1 MRIRIFTGNR
11 RFAVAIDARAAKLLE
26 RDDISGIRDYQPERG
41 DLSYLD
47 VTGLEAAEQKR
58 RVALLKGRCGNAA
71 WGILD
76 PKGCCPDPAAL
87 FHLGAA
93 DYLGPQACK
102 KGLTKARIKAALAFN
117 GDDPEASGLDPKAR
131 IDEYPFAGW
140 SSLKRGSPLPFY
152 FLYFGVEGAAG
163 LKRELGE
170 QGYAAFRERL
180 RDYLQQSLAES
191 NALLWIESESSG
203 LFLIP
208 PSRKK
213 AQAAVEA
220 CLRGLLNAPII
231 GYEKL
236 GMGIPISLVF
246 ALHFGS
252 SAFEA
257 PGKTGTIVSEDV
269 NFIFHLGAKAARAN
283 RITLSQ
289 AAERAIP
296 DKLGDL
302 FGPAGSFEGRG
313 IRASSRFLWPAPAVP
328 RG

>member
-1 MRIRIFTGNR
+1 MRIRIFTGNK
-11 RFAVAIDARAAKLLE
+11 RFALPVDARAAKALDREEL
-26 RDDISGIRDYQPERG
+26 SGIKACQPERG

-47 VTGLEAAEQKR
+47 VTGLEAAEQRR
-58 RVALLKGRCGNAA
+58 RVALLRERSGNAA

-102 KGLTKARIKAALAFN
+102 KGLSKARIKAVLAFN
-117 GDDPEASGLDPKAR
+117 GDDPEGAGLDPKAR
-131 IDEYPFAGW
+131 IEEYPFAGW
-140 SSLKRGSPLPFY
+140 SSLKRGAPLPFY
-152 FLYFGVEGAAG
+152 FLYVGVEGAAG
-163 LKRELGE
+163 LKRVLGE
-170 QGYAAFRERL
+170 AGYAAFRERL
-180 RDYLQQSLAES
+180 RAYLRQILAEADS
-191 NALLWIESESSG
+191 LLWIESESSG

-231 GYEKL
+231 GYERL
-236 GMGIPISLVF
+236 GMSIPISLAF

-269 NFIFHLGAKAARAN
+269 NFIFHLGSKAAPAN
-283 RITLSQ
+283 RVTLSQ
-289 AAERAIP
+289 AAEQAIP
-296 DKLGDL
+296 ERLGEL
-302 FGPAGSFEGRG
+302 FGPSGAFEGQRL
-313 IRASSRFLWPAPAVP
+313 ISSARFLRPAAP

>member
-1 MRIRIFTGNR
+1 MRIRIFTGNKR
-11 RFAVAIDARAAKLLE
+11 LALKVDARAAKMLD
-26 RDDISGIRDYQPERG
+26 RDGLSGIKGCQPERG

-58 RVALLKGRCGNAA
+58 RIAVLREKSGGAA
-71 WGILD
+71 WGVLD

-93 DYLGPQACK
+93 DYLGPSACE
-102 KGLTKARIKAALAFN
+102 KGLSKARIKAALAFN
-117 GDDPEASGLDPKAR
+117 GDDPEASGLDPRAM

-152 FLYFGVEGAAG
+152 FLYVGVEGAAG
-163 LKRELGE
+163 LKRVLGE
-170 QGYAAFRERL
+170 SGYASFRERL
-180 RDYLQQSLAES
+180 RAYLQQLLSDAS
-191 NALLWIESESSG
+191 ALLWIESESSG

-220 CLRGLLNAPII
+220 CLRCLLNAPII

-236 GMGIPISLVF
+236 GLSVPLSLVF

-269 NFIFHLGAKAARAN
+269 NFIFHLGTKAAQAN

-289 AAERAIP
+289 AAERAVP
-296 DKLGDL
+296 EGLDEL

-313 IRASSRFLWPAPAVP
+313 LGASARFLRPAPAAA

>member
-11 RFAVAIDARAAKLLE
+11 RFAIKIDARAAKLLE
-26 RDDISGIRDYQPERG
+26 KDDLSGIRDCQPERG

-47 VTGLEAAEQKR
+47 LTGLEAAGQKR
-58 RVALLKGRCGNAA
+58 RVALLKGRSGNAA

-76 PKGCCPDPAAL
+76 PRGCCPDPALL

-102 KGLTKARIKAALAFN
+102 KGLTKTRIKAALAFN
-117 GDDPEASGLDPKAR
+117 GDDPEASGLDPRAR
-131 IDEYPFAGW
+131 IDEYPFSGW

-152 FLYFGVEGAAG
+152 FLYVGVEGAAG

-170 QGYAAFRERL
+170 QGYASFRERL
-180 RDYLQQSLAES
+180 RAYLQQSLTGAS
-191 NALLWIESESSG
+191 ALLWIESESSG

-208 PSRKK
+208 PSRRR

-220 CLRGLLNAPII
+220 CLRALLNAPII

-236 GMGIPISLVF
+236 GMAIPISLVF

-257 PGKTGTIVSEDV
+257 PGQTGTIVSEDV
-269 NFIFHLGAKAARAN
+269 NFIFHLGAKAAGAN

-289 AAERAIP
+289 AAESAIP
-296 DKLGDL
+296 ERLADL
-302 FGPAGSFEGRG
+302 FGPSGSFEGRG
-313 IRASSRFLWPAPAVP
+313 IRASAKFLRPAAPKS
-328 RG
+328 